1 LCDEKRLNLNRL
13 LFESVMRSL
22 KEAESERE
30 VDDVDYKF
38 NLHFPPGEAGVDE
51 GQYKR
56 PKRKS
61 MYRTFSKAGLWE
73 VASRFG
79 CSSEQLGLC
88 LSLVQL
94 VSMLEFRT
102 DLCFDHHL
110 KVLFVCPL
118 LQQELEDPKETPEE
132 VASNFTCATY
142 DTLEEVLKCARHM
155 VCICNFVHNH

>member
-1 LCDEKRLNLNRL
+1 
-13 LFESVMRSL
+13 MRSL

-30 VDDVDYKF
+30 VDDVDSKF

-61 MYRTFSKAGLWE
+61 MYSSFSKAGLWE

-94 VSMLEFRT
+94 VRVLEFRT
-102 DLCFDHHL
+102 ALCFDPKL
-110 KVLFVCPL
+110 KVLFCLPSWYSKNWKIQRKHQKRWL
-118 LQQELEDPKETPEE
+118 LTSHVLCMILLKKYLS
-132 VASNFTCATY
+132 VL
-142 DTLEEVLKCARHM
+142 DTWYVSVRL
-155 VCICNFVHNH
+155 